1 MLSLAERFTNKL
13 EQPRFTWLPHYLA
26 KAINLC
32 GQACKAG
39 LSLQIAHNQ
48 EVCVQLCICP
58 SQTQQSLDSG
68 IMNGSCWSHCV
79 QYFIWLGKSLLRII
93 SIMLHCVEL
102 GEGSEFWVYY
112 ADKILCFANVLV
124 LTSKLIQ
131 IRCAVFILFSRIK
144 WESKLTW
151 LHRSLPIL

>member
-39 LSLQIAHNQ
+39 ISVQIAHNQ

-58 SQTQQSLDSG
+58 SQTQQSLDLG
-68 IMNGSCWSHCV
+68 IMNGSSLSHLFSSV
-79 QYFIWLGKSLLRII
+79 YDLVNHHYILYNVSLCE
-93 SIMLHCVEL
+93 H
-102 GEGSEFWVYY
+102 GESSYFWV
-112 ADKILCFANVLV
+112 
-124 LTSKLIQ
+124 S
-131 IRCAVFILFSRIK
+131 SR
-144 WESKLTW
+144 
-151 LHRSLPIL
+151 